1 MASSS
6 FFMSPGAPRCSA
18 KRHQVRCFGISI
30 SLLKNWDVTVS
41 GLWRPKPFRST
52 NLMDWKKRRTL
63 ICAVNQDAE
72 EAFKKTV
79 EVDRLIDKL
88 RDANPIE
95 LQKLVVE
102 NVLAFNESFWIRLA
116 SKN

>member
-1 MASSS
+1 M
-6 FFMSPGAPRCSA
+6 
-18 KRHQVRCFGISI
+18 
-30 SLLKNWDVTVS
+30 
-41 GLWRPKPFRST
+41 
-52 NLMDWKKRRTL
+52 

-95 LQKLVVE
+95 VSGYVLYILIDQLLLSQVVKLNLV
-102 NVLAFNESFWIRLA
+102 SFTCQSFILIVF
-116 SKN
+116 